1 MQKKKKLY
9 IETYGCQM
17 NVADSEVVVSLM
29 QEKGYE
35 VTHQMEEADLI
46 LVNTCSIRENA
57 EQRVWGRLDVFRQQ
71 KQQFPGIRIGVIGC
85 MAERLKEK
93 LIEREKSVDL
103 VIGPDAY
110 RALPDLLESVESGQK
125 GVNTLL
131 SKEETY
137 GDIPPVRTGSNKLS
151 AFISIMRGCNNMCAY
166 CIVPYVRGRERS
178 RDPQTIFQEVGS
190 FQRPDT
196 GK

>member
-1 MQKKKKLY
+1 MDKEKRKKLY

-17 NVADSEVVVSLM
+17 NVADSEVVSSIM
-29 QEKGYE
+29 KQEGYE
-35 VTHQMEEADLI
+35 ITGNMDQADVI

-131 SKEETY
+131 S
-137 GDIPPVRTGSNKLS
+137 
-151 AFISIMRGCNNMCAY
+151 
-166 CIVPYVRGRERS
+166 
-178 RDPQTIFQEVGS
+178 
-190 FQRPDT
+190 
-196 GK
+196 